1 MSEKVRTSVIDSI
14 VLELASTGSRLI
26 CDTFGNYFYQLL
38 FKKASAEQKETLLR
52 ALLQG
57 EGGSNVYEISVNKTG
72 TFAFQ
77 NIIDFMSGQRVL
89 GDMIVQALQNSL
101 VNGKTEDVTLKLI
114 KENKGT
120 HIIQRIMKTFSV

>member
-1 MSEKVRTSVIDSI
+1 MSEKVRTAVIDAMI
-14 VLELASTGSRLI
+14 TEITPAGSRII

-38 FKKASAEQKETLLR
+38 FRKSSSSQKETLLR

-57 EGGSNVYEISVNKTG
+57 EQGSTVYEISVNKTG

-77 NIIDFMSGQRVL
+77 NIIDFMRESRVL
-89 GDMIVQALQNSL
+89 GGMIVKALRESV
-101 VNGKTEDVTLKLI
+101 VNGKVEDVTLRLI

-120 HIIQRIMKTFSV
+120 HIVQRIMKTFEV

>member
-1 MSEKVRTSVIDSI
+1 MSEKVRTSVIDNI
-14 VLELASTGSRLI
+14 VMELAPTGSRII

-38 FKKASAEQKETLLR
+38 FKKASDEQKETLLR
-52 ALLQG
+52 SLLR
-57 EGGSNVYEISVNKTG
+57 EDG

-77 NIIDFMSGQRVL
+77 NIIDFMAGQRVL
-89 GDMIVQALQNSL
+89 GDMIVKALQNSR

-120 HIIQRIMKTFSV
+120 HIIQRIMKTFDV